1 MFKKTC
7 FLLFCT
13 IFLTNRFC
21 DAQIGGKG
29 VFRFL
34 NLPNSAKVAALG
46 NAYPMQIDADFEET
60 FSNPSL
66 LTNSHQKTLALNY
79 SNYVADINFGN
90 IQYALKLKTNQ
101 TLSLGL
107 MFINYGNFDEYDAT
121 AAPTGANFTAGDYL
135 LNIGYAKNWK
145 NKIYYGA
152 NAKLIYGSYD
162 IYNSSAIATDLAVTY
177 KDTASN
183 LATGIILK
191 NIGYQLNA
199 FDQQREN
206 LPFQIALSIS
216 KKLRF
221 APFRYHITYNN
232 LQKFNLNYNNPNV
245 SDNTDLI
252 SGEAEKNNTSFVNK
266 LSRHLILGTEIL
278 LSPSFNLQAGYN
290 LQQSKELSISGLS
303 SLSGLSFGFSL
314 HLKKLS
320 LGYAHST
327 LNLAGSNNYFSLT
340 LNPSFL
346 NFKK

>member
-1 MFKKTC
+1 MFKKIF

-13 IFLTNRFC
+13 VFC
-21 DAQIGGKG
+21 IQNICEAQIGGKG

-46 NAYPMQIDADFEET
+46 NALPMQNDADFDET
-60 FSNPSL
+60 FANPSL
-66 LTNSHQKTLALNY
+66 LSTAHQNSLSLNY

-90 IQYALKLKTNQ
+90 IQYALKLKTNE

-107 MFINYGNFDEYDAT
+107 MFINYGDFEEYDASAT
-121 AAPTGANFTAGDYL
+121 PTGANFTAGDYL
-135 LNIGYAKNWK
+135 LNVGYAKKWK
-145 NKIYYGA
+145 NNIYYGA

-162 IYNSSAIATDLAVTY
+162 IYNSFAIATDLAVTY
-177 KDTASN
+177 KDTTN
-183 LATGIILK
+183 NFATGIILK

-199 FDQQREN
+199 FNQQREN
-206 LPFQIALSIS
+206 LPFQIAVSLS
-216 KKLRF
+216 KKLHF
-221 APFRYHITYNN
+221 APFKYHITYNN
-232 LQKFNLNYNNPNV
+232 LQQFNLSYYNPNT
-245 SDNTDLI
+245 DEGTDLI
-252 SGEAEKNNTSFVNK
+252 SGESTDKQSSFASK
-266 LSRHLILGTEIL
+266 FSRHLIFGTEIL

-303 SLSGLSFGFSL
+303 GLPGFSFGFSL

-346 NFKK
+346 NF

>member
-1 MFKKTC
+1 MFSLITLCK
-7 FLLFCT
+7 
-13 IFLTNRFC
+13 
-21 DAQIGGKG
+21 AQIGGKG

-46 NAYPMQIDADFEET
+46 NALPMQINADFDET
-60 FSNPSL
+60 FANPSL
-66 LTNSHQKTLALNY
+66 LSNIHQNSLALNY
-79 SNYVADINFGN
+79 SNYVADINFGDL
-90 IQYALKLKTNQ
+90 QYALKLKTEQ

-107 MFINYGNFDEYDAT
+107 MFINYGSFDEYDAT
-121 AAPTGANFTAGDYL
+121 ATPTGNNFTAGDYL
-135 LNIGYAKNWK
+135 LNVGYSKNWK
-145 NKIYYGA
+145 KKIYYGV

-162 IYNSSAIATDLAVTY
+162 IYNSLAIATDLAVTY
-177 KDTASN
+177 KDSADN

-206 LPFQIALSIS
+206 LPFEIAISLS

-232 LQKFNLNYNNPNV
+232 LQQFNLSYYNPNT

-252 SGEAEKNNTSFVNK
+252 TGESTDKKSSFADK
-266 LSRHLILGTEIL
+266 FSRHLIFGAEIL
-278 LSPSFNLQAGYN
+278 LSPAFNLQAGYN
-290 LQQSKELSISGLS
+290 LQQSKELSVSGLGG
-303 SLSGLSFGFSL
+303 LSGLSFGFSL

-320 LGYAHST
+320 LGYAHSA

-346 NFKK
+346 NFVR

>member
-1 MFKKTC
+1 MFKKIL
-7 FLLFCT
+7 FLLFSA
-13 IFLTNRFC
+13 IFFAHHVC
-21 DAQIGGKG
+21 DAQTGGKG

-46 NAYPMQIDADFEET
+46 NAYPMQMEADFEET
-60 FSNPSL
+60 FANPSL
-66 LTNSHQKTLALNY
+66 LSNSHQNSLALNY
-79 SNYVADINFGN
+79 SNYISDINFGN
-90 IQYALKLKTNQ
+90 IQYALKVKTDQ

-121 AAPTGANFTAGDYL
+121 ATPTGANFTAGDYL
-135 LNIGYAKNWK
+135 LNVGYAKNWK

-162 IYNSSAIATDLAVTY
+162 IYNSLAIATDLAVTY

-183 LATGIILK
+183 LATGIVFK

-206 LPFQIALSIS
+206 LPFQIAVSLS

-232 LQKFNLNYNNPNV
+232 LQQFNLNYYNPNTG
-245 SDNTDLI
+245 DDTDLI
-252 SGEAEKNNTSFVNK
+252 TGEPKDKNANFANK
-266 LSRHLILGTEIL
+266 LSRHFILGAEIL
-278 LSPSFNLQAGYN
+278 LSPAFHLQAGYN
-290 LQQSKELSISGLS
+290 LQQSKELSVNGLNG
-303 SLSGLSFGFSL
+303 LSGLSFGFSL

-340 LNPSFL
+340 LNPGFL
-346 NFKK
+346 NFGR

>member
-1 MFKKTC
+1 MFKKIF
-7 FLLFCT
+7 FLLFCV
-13 IFLTNRFC
+13 IFLTGSIC
-21 DAQIGGKG
+21 EAQIGGKG

-46 NAYPMQIDADFEET
+46 NALPMQIDADFDET
-60 FSNPSL
+60 FLNPSL
-66 LTNSHQKTLALNY
+66 LTNTHQNSLALNY

-90 IQYALKLKTNQ
+90 IQYALKLKTDH
-101 TLSLGL
+101 TLSVGL

-121 AAPTGANFTAGDYL
+121 ATPTGSSFTAGDYL
-135 LNIGYAKNWK
+135 LNVGYSKNWK

-162 IYNSSAIATDLAVTY
+162 IYNSLAIATDLAVTY
-177 KDTASN
+177 KDTSNN

-206 LPFQIALSIS
+206 LPFQIAVSLS

-232 LQKFNLNYNNPNV
+232 LQQFNLSYTNPNTE
-245 SDNTDLI
+245 DDTDLI
-252 SGEAEKNNTSFVNK
+252 SGESKDTSSNFTSK
-266 LSRHLILGTEIL
+266 LSRHFIFGAEIL

-290 LQQSKELSISGLS
+290 LQQSKELNISGLGGS
-303 SLSGLSFGFSL
+303 SGFSFGFSL

-320 LGYAHST
+320 LSYAHST

-346 NFKK
+346 DFKR

>member
-1 MFKKTC
+1 MSKKI
-7 FLLFCT
+7 FYLLFST
-13 IFLTNRFC
+13 ILLSNTVC
-21 DAQIGGKG
+21 DAQVGGKG

-46 NAYPMQIDADFEET
+46 NALPMQTDADFDET
-60 FSNPSL
+60 FVNPSL
-66 LTNSHQKTLALNY
+66 ISAKHQNSLALNY

-90 IQYALKLKTNQ
+90 IQYALKTKTDQ

-107 MFINYGNFDEYDAT
+107 MFINYGDFEGYDAT
-121 AAPTGANFTAGDYL
+121 ATPTGQNFTAGDYL
-135 LNIGYAKNWK
+135 LNIGYAKNLK

-152 NAKLIYGSYD
+152 NAKFIYGSYD
-162 IYNSSAIATDLAVTY
+162 IYNSFAIAADLAVNY

-191 NIGYQLNA
+191 NIGYQFNA

-206 LPFQIALSIS
+206 LPFQIAISLS
-216 KKLRF
+216 KKLKF

-232 LQKFNLNYNNPNV
+232 LQKFDLSYNSPN
-245 SDNTDLI
+245 DEDTDLI
-252 SGEAEKNNTSFVNK
+252 SGQPNTNKPSFANK
-266 LSRHLILGTEIL
+266 LSRHFIFGAEVL

-290 LQQSKELSISGLS
+290 LQQSKELSVTGLS
-303 SLSGLSFGFSL
+303 GLSGLSFGFSL

-346 NFKK
+346 NF